1 MARAPSAS
9 RVMRIARRTVSA
21 SQRVRSVRRN
31 DAGVRPQ
38 APRRFISSCALFEDA
53 RTFEVRRTN
62 VRTGASRDAS
72 RDAPSCT
79 RLARVP
85 TAAVSVGAAVLA
97 ASREAACRFVGAAS
111 RGRRRGAVPR
121 LGAEACGPR
130 RAVSLLQR
138 RRRQV
143 VANRPIVANRRR
155 RPVVV
160 VAVVVVV
167 EMPRRR
173 VEQRGSVVL
182 GVDSCVWRHRRDKV
196 VSRRKCNKAVRRGER
211 LRRGED
217 RGLSGRRP
225 ASELLLH
232 HSVVSTFAH
241 FIRRRSMPQSLGRSG
256 CGSRRGRGPR
266 STYGGIHRSCF
277 LRTAATVTKTAPPAR
292 IHRRSIQSRCQD
304 HP

>member
-211 LRRGED
+211 HKVSAVVAADLAVGVDPAVRRGLAD
-217 RGLSGRRP
+217 VDASAVGRNVRADAGLLVARVPAGRRRARAHRAVLREDV
-225 ASELLLH
+225 AS
-232 HSVVSTFAH
+232 T
-241 FIRRRSMPQSLGRSG
+241 RRRG
-256 CGSRRGRGPR
+256 
-266 STYGGIHRSCF
+266 T
-277 LRTAATVTKTAPPAR
+277 LRAHGLVR
-292 IHRRSIQSRCQD
+292 
-304 HP
+304 